1 MDNIYYAL
9 IICLVLVG
17 FTFYLNSDYFNL
29 KCIVATRDGNKYCV
43 REIGRVEESVDLLA
57 LVTSRMSKLVNHM
70 HDTYPENE
78 DVKRMFK
85 NFNPKRIMETLP
97 TSEHTAYS
105 EDKGKKI
112 AFCLRKKKTE
122 PELIDVNTLTFVAIH
137 ELSHLMTRTIGHKS
151 DFWDHFKLLLKNAV
165 EIGIYSP
172 INYSKKPQEY
182 CGMTIDDN
190 PFYAKDIK

>member
-1 MDNIYYAL
+1 MGNIYCAL
-9 IICLVLVG
+9 IFCIILVG

-29 KCIVATRDGNKYCV
+29 KCIVSTRDGNKYCV
-43 REIGRVEESVDLLA
+43 RDLGLVEESVDLLA
-57 LVTSRMSKLVNHM
+57 LVTNRMSKLVNYM

-85 NFNPKRIMETLP
+85 NFNPKKIMETLP

-122 PELIDVNTLTFVAIH
+122 PELIDINTLTFVAIH
-137 ELSHLMTRTIGHKS
+137 ELSHLMTPTIGHKT
-151 DFWDHFKLLLKNAV
+151 DFWDNFKLLLKNAV
-165 EIGIYSP
+165 EINIYSP
-172 INYSKKPQEY
+172 INYGKKPQEY
-182 CGMTIDDN
+182 CGMSIDDN
-190 PFYAKDIK
+190 PFYG

>member
-112 AFCLRKKKTE
+112 AFCLRKKK
-122 PELIDVNTLTFVAIH
+122 IN
-137 ELSHLMTRTIGHKS
+137 S
-151 DFWDHFKLLLKNAV
+151 KN
-165 EIGIYSP
+165 
-172 INYSKKPQEY
+172 INHGK
-182 CGMTIDDN
+182 I
-190 PFYAKDIK
+190 ARR